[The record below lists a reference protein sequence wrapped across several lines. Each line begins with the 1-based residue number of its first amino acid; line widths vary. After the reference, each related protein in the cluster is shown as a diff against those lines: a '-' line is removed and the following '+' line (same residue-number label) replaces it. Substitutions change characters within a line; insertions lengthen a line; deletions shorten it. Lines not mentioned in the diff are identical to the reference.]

1 MFEYSGRTVQLISR
15 SDSGRG
21 QAGSDPCERI
31 SVDPVQY
38 EAFAAGSELDSAAD
52 NLAPAPAV
60 QVVVAEAPDDSV

>member
-15 SDSGRG
+15 R
-21 QAGSDPCERI
+21 
-31 SVDPVQY
+31 DPVQY